1 MIFGLNFVAC
11 IFFYLFYPLYVR
23 VYWQPLNMKKLRIII
38 LAFLLPAGIVCGQ
51 QDPVFSHYMFNT
63 QAFNPGYS
71 GMSGMITASALTRQ
85 QWVGFPGAPST
96 MLFSVNAPF
105 TLFGFRSGAGL
116 LVEADKYGFSNDID
130 ISLAYSGLFSI
141 GTGTLGAGISAGMLN
156 KTVSPE
162 WFIPSGPGHTPPS
175 GDPLIPENDESFIAL
190 DISAGV
196 FYQGLNYYAGIS
208 VTHLNQPKIKY
219 SETATYVSRTYYL
232 TAGYFFQLPN
242 PSFELVP
249 SVFIVNDG
257 AATQYLATAMVRYN
271 KKIWGGVS
279 YRISDAITGFAG
291 IELYN
296 GLKIG
301 YGYDFPIS
309 EIRKGTSGSHEFVVS
324 YSFDVGLGK
333 SVTRYKSIRFL

>member
-1 MIFGLNFVAC
+1 
-11 IFFYLFYPLYVR
+11 
-23 VYWQPLNMKKLRIII
+23 MKKVRTVI
-38 LAFLLPAGIVCGQ
+38 LALIIPVSVVFGQ
-51 QDPVFSHYMFNT
+51 QDPVVSYYMFNT
-63 QAFNPGYS
+63 QTYNPAFS
-71 GMSGMITASALTRQ
+71 GMTGMITATALTRQ

-96 MLFSVNAPF
+96 MLFNVNAPF
-105 TLFGFRSGAGL
+105 SLLGLRSGAGL

-130 ISLAYSGLFSI
+130 LSLSYSAHLPVGS
-141 GTGTLGAGISAGMLN
+141 GTLGAGFSAGVIN
-156 KTVSPE
+156 KTLAPE
-162 WFIPSGPGHTPPS
+162 WFIPSGSSHTPPS
-175 GDPLIPENDESFIAL
+175 GDPLIPENDESFLAL

-196 FYQGLNYYAGIS
+196 YYQGLNYYAGFS

-219 SETATYVSRTYYL
+219 SETATYVSREYYL
-232 TAGYFFQLPN
+232 TAGYYFQLPN
-242 PSFELVP
+242 PSFELIP

-257 AATQYLATAMVRYN
+257 AATQYLATGMVRYN

-291 IELYN
+291 VELYN

-324 YSFDVGLGK
+324 YSFDLGLGK

>member
-1 MIFGLNFVAC
+1 
-11 IFFYLFYPLYVR
+11 
-23 VYWQPLNMKKLRIII
+23 MKKLSLFI
-38 LAFLLPAGIVCGQ
+38 LAVIIHAGLVSGQ
-51 QDPVFSHYMFNT
+51 QDPVLSQYMFNN

-71 GMSGMITASALTRQ
+71 GMTGMITATALTRQ

-96 MLFSVNAPF
+96 TLFNVSAPF
-105 TLFGFRSGAGL
+105 SPFGLRSGAGL
-116 LVEADKYGFSNDID
+116 QVEADKYGFSNDID
-130 ISLAYSGLFSI
+130 INLSYAVLLPL
-141 GTGTLGAGISAGMLN
+141 GTGTLGAGFSAGVIN
-156 KTVSPE
+156 KTISPE
-162 WFIPSGPGHTPPS
+162 WYIPSGPGHTPPG
-175 GDPLIPENDESFIAL
+175 GDPLIPENDESFITP
-190 DISAGV
+190 DFSAGL
-196 FYQGLNYYAGIS
+196 FYQGLNYYAGFS
-208 VTHLNQPKIKY
+208 VTHLTQPKIRY
-219 SETATYVSRTYYL
+219 SETATYVSREYYL
-232 TAGYFFQLPN
+232 TAGYIFQLPN
-242 PSFELVP
+242 PAFELIP

-279 YRISDAITGFAG
+279 YRMSDAITGFAG

-301 YGYDFPIS
+301 YGYDFPVS

>member
-1 MIFGLNFVAC
+1 
-11 IFFYLFYPLYVR
+11 
-23 VYWQPLNMKKLRIII
+23 MKKVRTVI
-38 LAFLLPAGIVCGQ
+38 LALIIPVSVVFGQ
-51 QDPVFSHYMFNT
+51 QDPVVSYYMFNT
-63 QAFNPGYS
+63 QTYNPAFS
-71 GMSGMITASALTRQ
+71 GMTGMITATALTRQ

-96 MLFSVNAPF
+96 MLFNVNAPF
-105 TLFGFRSGAGL
+105 SLLGLRSGAGL

-130 ISLAYSGLFSI
+130 LSLSYSAHLPVGS
-141 GTGTLGAGISAGMLN
+141 GTLGAGFSAGVLN
-156 KTVSPE
+156 KTLAPE
-162 WFIPSGPGHTPPS
+162 WFIPSGSSHTPPS
-175 GDPLIPENDESFIAL
+175 GDPLIPENDESFLAL
-190 DISAGV
+190 DISAGIY
-196 FYQGLNYYAGIS
+196 YQGLNYYAGFS

-219 SETATYVSRTYYL
+219 SETATYVSREYYL
-232 TAGYFFQLPN
+232 TAGYYFQLPN
-242 PSFELVP
+242 PSFELIP

-257 AATQYLATAMVRYN
+257 AATQYLATGMVRYN

-291 IELYN
+291 VELYN

-324 YSFDVGLGK
+324 YSFDLGLGK